1 MRMQWSAH
9 QLDLRERFAAL
20 GAQLAPASPPLIDDA
35 KARGPA
41 ASAVQDRGPAG
52 NQDEMA
58 DEYLS
63 GFDAV
68 RWCHLR
74 ESGLWE
80 LIAQADVAQAAG
92 AEAWWN
98 LTAALEGLA
107 STLRAPAL
115 LLSVIAQAGM
125 VRALQRHGSPGQQQ
139 AYLPALLRGELC
151 ATGIA
156 EPNTGTDVRSIRS
169 TLSACAG
176 GYRLNGSKY
185 NIAHAPMA
193 AFSLIVCR
201 HDDEEGGVALVF
213 VDRDTPGLSTGPR
226 DRKLGNTALPTGS
239 LLFQDVFIPQ
249 AQVLGAPRRG
259 LRQLVDII
267 SLGRAYYGL
276 VAAHLVAPFLDDAVR
291 YANSRHS
298 FQEAISEHQYVQR
311 RLTDI
316 RIGMERSRWTALGA
330 LGLLFDEEPDALLA
344 CSVAKLVGSEDLIR
358 SALDLVR
365 LYGSRGYHDGPVAT
379 LMRDALGFAS
389 VGGTEEMHRK
399 NIFNQMTRP
408 ASAPASSRAGPQA
421 SDGSEQGRQGAH
433 CAVAA

>member
-1 MRMQWSAH
+1 MMMQWSAQ
-9 QLDLRERFAAL
+9 QLALRERFAAL
-20 GAQLAPASPPLIDDA
+20 GAALAPAAD
-35 KARGPA
+35 PA
-41 ASAVQDRGPAG
+41 LA
-52 NQDEMA
+52 A
-58 DEYLS
+58 DEGSEGGVLHGDGSDATS
-63 GFDAV
+63 GFDTV
-68 RWCHLR
+68 RWQRLR

-80 LIAQADVAQAAG
+80 LIAHADIEQAARP
-92 AEAWWN
+92 EAWWN
-98 LTAALEGLA
+98 FTAALEGLA

-125 VRALQRHGSPGQQQ
+125 VRALQRHGSPEQQRL
-139 AYLPALLRGELC
+139 YLAALRRGELC

-169 TLSACAG
+169 TLSACEG

-193 AFSLIVCR
+193 DFSLIVCR
-201 HDDEEGGVALVF
+201 HDDAEGGVALVF
-213 VDRDTPGLSTGPR
+213 VDRGAPGLSAGPP

-239 LLFQDVFIPQ
+239 LAFQDVFIPQ

-276 VAAHLVAPFLDDAVR
+276 VAAHLATPFLDDAMR
-291 YANSRHS
+291 YAESRHS
-298 FQEAISEHQYVQR
+298 FQEAIVEHQYVQR

-330 LGLLFDEEPDALLA
+330 LGRLLHEEPDALLA

-358 SALDLVR
+358 SAQDLVR
-365 LYGSRGYHDGPVAT
+365 LYGSRGYHEGPVAT

-399 NIFNQMTRP
+399 NIFNQMSRP
-408 ASAPASSRAGPQA
+408 AAAPSSATSLRSAGAGKPALTDDARG
-421 SDGSEQGRQGAH
+421 GARH
-433 CAVAA
+433 GAVPA

>member
-1 MRMQWSAH
+1 MMMQWSAH
-9 QLDLRERFAAL
+9 QLALRERFAAL
-20 GAQLAPASPPLIDDA
+20 GAALTPAHDPLAEHATASVHGAGSAVEGSDPN
-35 KARGPA
+35 
-41 ASAVQDRGPAG
+41 ASASD
-52 NQDEMA
+52 
-58 DEYLS
+58 
-63 GFDAV
+63 FDAV
-68 RWCHLR
+68 RWQRLR

-80 LIAQADVAQAAG
+80 LIAHADVEQTARP
-92 AEAWWN
+92 EAWWN
-98 LTAALEGLA
+98 FTAALEGLA

-115 LLSVIAQAGM
+115 LLSIIAQAGM
-125 VRALQRHGSPGQQQ
+125 VRALQRHGSPEQQRT
-139 AYLPALLRGELC
+139 YLAALRRGDLC

-169 TLSACAG
+169 TLSACEG

-193 AFSLIVCR
+193 DFSLIVCR
-201 HDDEEGGVALVF
+201 HDDAEGGVALVF
-213 VDRDTPGLSTGPR
+213 VDQGAPGLSAGPP

-239 LLFQDVFIPQ
+239 LAFRDVFIPH

-276 VAAHLVAPFLDDAVR
+276 VAAHLVSPFLDDAMR
-291 YANSRHS
+291 YAESRHS
-298 FQEAISEHQYVQR
+298 FQEAIVEHQYVQR

-330 LGLLFDEEPDALLA
+330 LGRLLNEEADALLA

-358 SALDLVR
+358 SAQDLVR
-365 LYGSRGYHDGPVAT
+365 LYGSRGYHEGPVAT

-399 NIFNQMTRP
+399 NIFNQMSRP
-408 ASAPASSRAGPQA
+408 GAAPSSTATPRGAGPA
-421 SDGSEQGRQGAH
+421 RREVTDDALGGIRHGAIP
-433 CAVAA
+433 A